1 MTQAMTWNDSF
12 LLGLAGMDDS
22 HKEFVS
28 CVAAIQTAAD
38 AELAA
43 RLADFEVHALAHFEQ
58 EQQWMDNSA
67 FPARQCHSDEHA
79 AVLASVREVNGLLEQ
94 GVNPQVVRD
103 LAEALADWFPG
114 HADYM
119 DSALSHWISQRSK
132 GGAPVVLRRNV
143 LQNTTAP

>member
-1 MTQAMTWNDSF
+1 MTRPMRWNDGY

-22 HKEFVS
+22 HREFVS

-38 AELAA
+38 ADLCA
-43 RLADFEVHALAHFEQ
+43 RLADFETHVLAHFEQ
-58 EQQWMDNSA
+58 EQQWMDRSA

-79 AVLASVREVNGLLEQ
+79 AVLASVHEVTGLLQQ
-94 GVNPQVVRD
+94 GANRQVVRD

-119 DSALSHWISQRSK
+119 DSALSHWVSQRST

-143 LQNTTAP
+143 LQNTTEP